1 MRKLRILIVDDDRDF
16 AESLGDLLRLN
27 GHKVELASGAQEA
40 VARFAEREFDLTF
53 LDVRLPEK
61 SGLTVLVKMRKLRP
75 EALIVMVSAFG
86 IEGLVEEAFDSGAWK
101 VMRKPLDLAR
111 TLEMIASIDPGTLI
125 LIADDDE
132 EFVASLKEILQHEGY
147 RVRVA
152 YDGEDALRRVRTD
165 GFDALILDLRLPVMS
180 GLEVYLG
187 LMETGDTLPTIVI
200 TAYPLELADAI
211 EELRS
216 LSVSVVLAKPFGA
229 EELLGPLKALTR

>member
-1 MRKLRILIVDDDRDF
+1 VRKLRILIVDDDRDF